1 MSKRRLQ
8 IKTGSNIQT
17 HISNSYVK
25 WDRCL
30 MIDILVNNGLIT
42 SCDIMHGIGVASL
55 PVLAFGRR
63 KLPTGMRYTST

>member
-1 MSKRRLQ
+1 
-8 IKTGSNIQT
+8 
-17 HISNSYVK
+17 
-25 WDRCL
+25 

-55 PVLAFGRR
+55 PVLAIGRR

>member
-17 HISNSYVK
+17 HISNTYVK

-30 MIDILVNNGLIT
+30 MIDILVKNRLIT

-55 PVLAFGRR
+55 PVLEFGRR